1 MRVSLSRV
9 LILRSIIT
17 GLINVRLISLH
28 EIPQV
33 RKSMK
38 VLVIDD
44 NHDIGEVLSVYFEHE
59 NIDYELID
67 DGTEG
72 VKAIRE
78 CDFDLI
84 LLDMAMPGYSGLDI
98 IRSLKNDGIFE
109 SKNIVIFTASS
120 DPKIK

>member
-67 DGTEG
+67 NGTEG

-78 CDFDLI
+78 RDFDLI
-84 LLDMAMPGYSGLDI
+84 LLDMAMPDYSGLDI